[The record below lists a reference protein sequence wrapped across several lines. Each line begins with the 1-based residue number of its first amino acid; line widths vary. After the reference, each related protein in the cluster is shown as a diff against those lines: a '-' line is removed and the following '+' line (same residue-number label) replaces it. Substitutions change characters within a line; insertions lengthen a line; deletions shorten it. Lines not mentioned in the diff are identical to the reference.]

1 MAYLENDV
9 LGLNNVEVPLKSSN
23 TQSGAV
29 NEGGRPSNA
38 SEGKQLSDAG
48 EVTADRQEE

>member
-9 LGLNNVEVPLKSSN
+9 LSLNTVEVPLTSSN
-23 TQSGAV
+23 TQSSTV

-38 SEGKQLSDAG
+38 SGGKQLSDAG